1 MSSSKIFGP
10 RLLLA
15 AALALFA
22 ASLSFAQD
30 RPPAAEDVVRIKTE
44 LVQTDVTVVDKQ
56 GRFVAGL
63 DREQFELTVGGKP
76 RSVSF
81 FEPILAQAAAEEKA
95 EEKAAAAPG
104 NAGSRPAAQTQTT
117 RPPATPGER
126 GRIILFFV
134 DDVHLAP
141 DNLIRARR
149 ALLEFI
155 DTQLGQND
163 QAAVVS
169 TSGQVGFLQQLTD
182 NHAVLREAVA
192 RLSNRRN
199 TEAYAGKVPI
209 SEYDASQVADGFNHQ
224 LFRYLVEATAAEF
237 QMDEATA
244 ANMVIN
250 RVHQIAE
257 HSRVATTNT
266 LGALEGLMRSS
277 ASLPGRKLVFF
288 ISDGFVTDPRS
299 TNALERLR
307 GVTKTAARVGAVIY
321 TMDARG
327 TFVNIYTDASQN
339 PYPDFTGNV
348 SRNVFAEGVATQE
361 ALRILADDTGGRA
374 ILNSNSFTDG
384 FRQALEES
392 SDYYL
397 LAWRPE
403 GEEQQ
408 EGKARVEVR
417 IKGRPDLKVRVR
429 RGFINAPT
437 VVEAKSRGDKGTTK
451 GAGSTPED
459 ELRAALASLYPVR
472 ALPVWLSVGY
482 ASKQKNETTLTASMQ
497 IDAAALTLDP
507 SAEARKAEVDVLGVA
522 LDDRGS
528 IHSFKQTVTIGAD
541 ASAQG
546 GRKVITWNQPL
557 AVAPGLY
564 QVRVAVRERAT
575 GRTGSAMQWI
585 EVPDLSAGQLQLG
598 SLFLGER
605 EPQTELDQ
613 KSTPAPRPVTVNAS
627 RRFARTS
634 VLRFQTSVYNAAH
647 TTAARPDIEIHARVL
662 LGTRTL
668 IATPAAK
675 LPTDTTTDPS
685 RLPYWAEIDLGQ
697 LPPGKYVLQVTATDR
712 KTKSTASQRVGF
724 VVE

>member
-1 MSSSKIFGP
+1 MPSPEVTLMHSSKIFGP
-10 RLLLA
+10 RPLLA
-15 AALALFA
+15 AAWILLA

-30 RPPAAEDVVRIKTE
+30 RPPAADEVVRIRTE
-44 LVQTDVTVVDKQ
+44 LAQTDVTVVDRR

-63 DREQFELTVGGKP
+63 SREQFELTVGGKP
-76 RSVSF
+76 RSLSF
-81 FEPILAQAAAEEKA
+81 FEPVLAQAAAEEKA
-95 EEKAAAAPG
+95 APVPG
-104 NAGSRPAAQTQTT
+104 DTDAPPAAQTQTA
-117 RPPATPGER
+117 RAPATAGER

-134 DDVHLAP
+134 DDLHLAP

-149 ALLEFI
+149 ALLEFV

-182 NHAVLREAVA
+182 NPAVLRAAAA

-199 TEAYAGKVPI
+199 TETYSSKVPI
-209 SEYDASQVADGFNHQ
+209 SEYDASQVAEAFNQQ
-224 LFRYLVEATAAEF
+224 LFNYLVKATMAEY
-237 QMDEATA
+237 QTDEVTA
-244 ANMVIN
+244 SNMVRN

-257 HSRVATTNT
+257 QSRVATTNT

-277 ASLPGRKLVFF
+277 AQLPGRKVVFF
-288 ISDGFVTDPRS
+288 ISDGFVTDPRG

-307 GVTKTAARVGAVIY
+307 DVTKTAAEVGAVIY

-339 PYPDFTGNV
+339 PYPDFTGSV

-374 ILNSNSFTDG
+374 ILNSNSFDDG

-392 SDYYL
+392 SRYYL

-429 RGFINAPT
+429 RGFISAPA
-437 VVEAKSRGDKGTTK
+437 VVDAKPRGDKGTTR
-451 GAGSTPED
+451 AAERTPED

-482 ASKQKNETTLTASMQ
+482 ASRQQNETTLTASMQ
-497 IDAAALTLDP
+497 IDAAALMLDP
-507 SAEARKAEVDVLGVA
+507 TAEQRKAEVDVLGVA
-522 LDDRGS
+522 LDDRGA

-541 ASAQG
+541 ASAQS

-557 AVAPGLY
+557 TVAPGLY
-564 QVRVAVRERAT
+564 QVRVAVRERAS

-585 EVPDLSAGQLQLG
+585 EVPDLSAGQFQLG
-598 SLFLGER
+598 TLFLGER
-605 EPQTELDQ
+605 EPSTRHNRTKNQPPPPAPSPSTPPAALHAPPSSASRPLFTMHRTPTPPAPTS
-613 KSTPAPRPVTVNAS
+613 KSTRAS
-627 RRFARTS
+627 S
-634 VLRFQTSVYNAAH
+634 
-647 TTAARPDIEIHARVL
+647 
-662 LGTRTL
+662 
-668 IATPAAK
+668 
-675 LPTDTTTDPS
+675 
-685 RLPYWAEIDLGQ
+685 
-697 LPPGKYVLQVTATDR
+697 TATAHSSPCPPPNCR
-712 KTKSTASQRVGF
+712 PTQPPTLHTCPTGPR
-724 VVE
+724 

>member
-1 MSSSKIFGP
+1 MSPSKIF
-10 RLLLA
+10 A
-15 AALALFA
+15 AAIILLVFPLAHVR
-22 ASLSFAQD
+22 AQEQGD
-30 RPPAAEDVVRIKTE
+30 EVVRIKTE
-44 LVQTDVTVVDKQ
+44 LVQTDVTVVDRQ
-56 GRFVAGL
+56 GRFVEGL
-63 DREQFELTVGGKP
+63 SREQFELTVGGKP

-81 FEPILAQAAAEEKA
+81 FEPVLARGPA
-95 EEKAAAAPG
+95 EEKAAPAEKASASQG
-104 NAGSRPAAQTQTT
+104 DAGSRPAAQAQTT
-117 RPPATPGER
+117 RAPAAPGGR
-126 GRIILFFV
+126 GRVILFFV
-134 DDVHLAP
+134 DDLHLAP
-141 DNLIRARR
+141 ENLIRARR

-182 NHAVLREAVA
+182 NPAVLREAVA

-237 QMDEATA
+237 QMDEVTA

-257 HSRVATTNT
+257 QSRVATTNT

-277 ASLPGRKLVFF
+277 AQLPGRKLVFF

-361 ALRILADDTGGRA
+361 AMRILADDTGGRA

-429 RGFINAPT
+429 RGFINPPAA
-437 VVEAKSRGDKGTTK
+437 VDVKRRDAGTTK
-451 GAGSTPED
+451 TAGRTPED

-472 ALPVWLSVGY
+472 ALPVALSVGY

-497 IDAAALTLDP
+497 IDADALMLDP
-507 SAEARKAEVDVLGVA
+507 SAEQRKSEVDVLGVA
-522 LDDRGS
+522 LDDRGA
-528 IHSFKQTVTIGAD
+528 IYSFKQTVTIGAD
-541 ASAQG
+541 ATVQS

-564 QVRVAVRERAT
+564 QVRVAVRERAS
-575 GRTGSAMQWI
+575 GRTGSAMQWL
-585 EVPDLSAGQLQLG
+585 EVPDLSTGQLQLG

-605 EPQTELDQ
+605 EPSTQPDQ

-634 VLRFQTSVYNAAH
+634 VLRFQTSVYNAAQ
-647 TTAARPDIEIHARVL
+647 TTAAHPDIELHARVL
-662 LGTRTL
+662 SGTRTL
-668 IATPAAK
+668 IMIPAAK
-675 LPTDTTTDPS
+675 LPTDTTGDPS
-685 RLPYWAEIDLGQ
+685 RLPYWAEIDLAQ
-697 LPPGKYVLQVTATDR
+697 LSPGKYVLQVTATDR